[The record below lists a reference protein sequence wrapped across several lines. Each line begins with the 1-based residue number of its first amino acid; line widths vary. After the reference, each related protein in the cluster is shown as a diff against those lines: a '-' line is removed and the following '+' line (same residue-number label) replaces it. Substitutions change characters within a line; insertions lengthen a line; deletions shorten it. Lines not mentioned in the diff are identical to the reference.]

1 MKSKKTFQRIAAIDI
16 GSNAIKFK
24 QFRVRTS
31 KNLYPLEL
39 DTFKRIDLRLG
50 KDVFETNRISEESE
64 KRLIQELK
72 NLSKQ
77 VKKRNVEWAGICAT
91 SATRNA
97 LNGSEVCSKIEE
109 VCETSVKILSGRQ
122 EAYYLRD
129 ANTRKIENLK
139 KPIYVDVGGG
149 STEIYMRK
157 SSKELYE
164 SFDLGAVRIMK
175 GKDSIKEWEKLKA
188 FLGVVKENNADA
200 LVGIGGNIRRIFKI
214 LGLQKYSPL
223 ELKKFEEI
231 RNNLSNMPI
240 IERINQYGLAE
251 DRADVIVPASDIFSY
266 ILEHSNIKKL
276 FAIDWGIC
284 DALAYEY
291 LNLSLIH
298 I

>member
-24 QFRVRTS
+24 QFRIRTS

-50 KDVFETNRISEESE
+50 KDVFETNRISEKSE

-291 LNLSLIH
+291 LNNKLS
-298 I
+298 

>member
-1 MKSKKTFQRIAAIDI
+1 LKSKKTFQRIAAIDI

-24 QFRVRTS
+24 QFRIRTS

-175 GKDSIKEWEKLKA
+175 GKDSTKEWEKLKA

-291 LNLSLIH
+291 LNNKLR
-298 I
+298 

>member
-1 MKSKKTFQRIAAIDI
+1 MKSKKTYQRIAAIDI

-291 LNLSLIH
+291 LNNKLS
-298 I
+298 

>member
-1 MKSKKTFQRIAAIDI
+1 MKSKKTFQRIAAVDI

-24 QFRVRTS
+24 QFRIRTS

-50 KDVFETNRISEESE
+50 QDVFETNKISEESE

-129 ANTRKIENLK
+129 ANTRKIDNLK

-149 STEIYMRK
+149 STEIYMRN

-175 GKDSIKEWEKLKA
+175 GKDSTKEWEKLKA

-240 IERINQYGLAE
+240 IDRINLYDLAE

-291 LNLSLIH
+291 LNNKLS
-298 I
+298 

>member
-24 QFRVRTS
+24 QFRIRTS

-175 GKDSIKEWEKLKA
+175 GKDSTKEWEKLKA

-240 IERINQYGLAE
+240 IDRINLYDLAE

-291 LNLSLIH
+291 LNNKLR
-298 I
+298 

>member
-1 MKSKKTFQRIAAIDI
+1 MKSKKTFQRIAAVDI

-24 QFRVRTS
+24 QFRIRTS
-31 KNLYPLEL
+31 KNLYPIEL
-39 DTFKRIDLRLG
+39 DTFKRINLRLG
-50 KDVFETNRISEESE
+50 QDVFETNRISEESE

-72 NLSKQ
+72 NLSNK
-77 VKKRNVEWAGICAT
+77 VRKKKIEWAGICAT

-97 LNGSEVCSKIEE
+97 LNGTEVCSKIEE
-109 VCETSVKILSGRQ
+109 ACQTPVNILSGKQ

-129 ANTRKIENLK
+129 ANTRKIENLN

-149 STEIYMRK
+149 STEIYMRNT
-157 SSKELYE
+157 SEEFYE

-175 GKDSIKEWEKLKA
+175 GKDSTKEWEKLKA
-188 FLGVVKENNADA
+188 FLNVVKKNNADA

-214 LGLQKYSPL
+214 LELQKNSPL

-231 RNNLSNMPI
+231 RNNLSKIPI
-240 IERINQYGLAE
+240 IDRVNLYGLAA

-266 ILEHSNIKKL
+266 ILKHSNINKL

-291 LNLSLIH
+291 LNDKLS
-298 I
+298 

>member
-24 QFRVRTS
+24 QFRIRTS

-175 GKDSIKEWEKLKA
+175 GKDSTKEWEKLKA

-291 LNLSLIH
+291 LNNKLS
-298 I
+298 

>member
-1 MKSKKTFQRIAAIDI
+1 
-16 GSNAIKFK
+16 
-24 QFRVRTS
+24 
-31 KNLYPLEL
+31 
-39 DTFKRIDLRLG
+39 
-50 KDVFETNRISEESE
+50 
-64 KRLIQELK
+64 
-72 NLSKQ
+72 
-77 VKKRNVEWAGICAT
+77 
-91 SATRNA
+91 
-97 LNGSEVCSKIEE
+97 
-109 VCETSVKILSGRQ
+109 
-122 EAYYLRD
+122 
-129 ANTRKIENLK
+129 
-139 KPIYVDVGGG
+139 
-149 STEIYMRK
+149 MRK

-251 DRADVIVPASDIFSY
+251 DRDDVIVPASDIFSY

-291 LNLSLIH
+291 LNNKLR
-298 I
+298 

>member
-24 QFRVRTS
+24 QFRIRTS

-240 IERINQYGLAE
+240 IDRINLYDLAE

-291 LNLSLIH
+291 LNNKLS
-298 I
+298 

>member
-1 MKSKKTFQRIAAIDI
+1 MKSKKTFQRIAAVDI

-24 QFRVRTS
+24 QFRIRTS

-149 STEIYMRK
+149 STEIYMRN

-175 GKDSIKEWEKLKA
+175 GKDSTKEWEKLKA

-240 IERINQYGLAE
+240 IDRINLYDLAE

-266 ILEHSNIKKL
+266 ILEHSNINKL

-291 LNLSLIH
+291 LNNKLS
-298 I
+298 

>member
-24 QFRVRTS
+24 QFRIRTS

-240 IERINQYGLAE
+240 IKRINQYGLAE

-291 LNLSLIH
+291 LNNKLR
-298 I
+298 

>member
-24 QFRVRTS
+24 QFRIRTS

-149 STEIYMRK
+149 STEIYMRN

-175 GKDSIKEWEKLKA
+175 GKDSTKEWEKLKT

-291 LNLSLIH
+291 LNNKLS
-298 I
+298 

>member
-24 QFRVRTS
+24 QFRIRTS

-149 STEIYMRK
+149 STEIYMRN

-175 GKDSIKEWEKLKA
+175 GKDSTKEWEKLKA

-231 RNNLSNMPI
+231 RNNLSKMPI
-240 IERINQYGLAE
+240 IDRINLYDLAE

-266 ILEHSNIKKL
+266 ILEHSNINKL

-291 LNLSLIH
+291 LNNKLS
-298 I
+298 

>member
-1 MKSKKTFQRIAAIDI
+1 LKSKKTFQRIAAIDI

-24 QFRVRTS
+24 QFRIRTS

-64 KRLIQELK
+64 KKLVQELK

-149 STEIYMRK
+149 STEIYMRN

-175 GKDSIKEWEKLKA
+175 GKDSTKEWEKLKA

-240 IERINQYGLAE
+240 IDRINLYDLAE

-291 LNLSLIH
+291 LNNKLS
-298 I
+298 

>member
-1 MKSKKTFQRIAAIDI
+1 LKSKKTFQRIAAIDI

-24 QFRVRTS
+24 QFRIRTS

-149 STEIYMRK
+149 STEIYMRN

-175 GKDSIKEWEKLKA
+175 GKDSTKEWEKLKA

-291 LNLSLIH
+291 LNNKLR
-298 I
+298 

>member
-24 QFRVRTS
+24 QFRIRTS

-50 KDVFETNRISEESE
+50 KDVFETNRISEKSE

-149 STEIYMRK
+149 STEIYMRN

-175 GKDSIKEWEKLKA
+175 GKDSTKEWEKLKA

-240 IERINQYGLAE
+240 IDRINLYDLAE

-291 LNLSLIH
+291 LNNKLS
-298 I
+298 

>member
-24 QFRVRTS
+24 QFRIRTS

-223 ELKKFEEI
+223 EIKKFEEI

-291 LNLSLIH
+291 LNNKLS
-298 I
+298 

>member
-24 QFRVRTS
+24 QFRIRTS

-50 KDVFETNRISEESE
+50 KDVFETNRISEKSE

-291 LNLSLIH
+291 LNNKLR
-298 I
+298 

>member
-1 MKSKKTFQRIAAIDI
+1 MKSKKTFQRIAAVDI

-24 QFRVRTS
+24 QFRIRTS

-291 LNLSLIH
+291 LNNKLR
-298 I
+298 

>member
-24 QFRVRTS
+24 QFRIRTS

-188 FLGVVKENNADA
+188 FLGVVNENNADA

-291 LNLSLIH
+291 LNNKLS
-298 I
+298 

>member
-24 QFRVRTS
+24 QFRIRTS

-39 DTFKRIDLRLG
+39 DTFKRIVLRLG

-175 GKDSIKEWEKLKA
+175 GKDSTKEWEKLKA

-291 LNLSLIH
+291 LNNKLS
-298 I
+298 

>member
-266 ILEHSNIKKL
+266 MLEHSNIKKL

-291 LNLSLIH
+291 LNNKLS
-298 I
+298 

>member
-1 MKSKKTFQRIAAIDI
+1 LKSKKTFQRIAAVDI

-24 QFRVRTS
+24 QFRIRTS

-129 ANTRKIENLK
+129 ANTRKIDNLK

-149 STEIYMRK
+149 STEIYMRN

-175 GKDSIKEWEKLKA
+175 GKDSTKEWEKLKA

-240 IERINQYGLAE
+240 IDRINLYDLAE

-291 LNLSLIH
+291 LNNKLS
-298 I
+298 

>member
-1 MKSKKTFQRIAAIDI
+1 MKSKKTFQRIAAVDI

-24 QFRVRTS
+24 QFRIRTS

-50 KDVFETNRISEESE
+50 QDVFETNKISKESE

-72 NLSKQ
+72 NLSKK

-149 STEIYMRK
+149 STEIYMRN
-157 SSKELYE
+157 SYKELYE

-175 GKDSIKEWEKLKA
+175 GKDSTKEWEKLKA
-188 FLGVVKENNADA
+188 FLGIVKENNADA

-214 LGLQKYSPL
+214 LGLQKNSPL
-223 ELKKFEEI
+223 ELKKFEDI

-240 IERINQYGLAE
+240 IDRINLYDLAE

-291 LNLSLIH
+291 LNNKLS
-298 I
+298 

>member
-1 MKSKKTFQRIAAIDI
+1 LKSKKTFQRIAAIDI

-24 QFRVRTS
+24 QFRIRTS

-72 NLSKQ
+72 ILSKQ

-149 STEIYMRK
+149 STEIYMRN

-175 GKDSIKEWEKLKA
+175 GKDSTKEWEKLKA

-240 IERINQYGLAE
+240 IDRINLYDLAE

-291 LNLSLIH
+291 LNNKLS
-298 I
+298 

>member
-1 MKSKKTFQRIAAIDI
+1 MKSKKTFQRIAAVDI

-24 QFRVRTS
+24 QFRIRTS

-50 KDVFETNRISEESE
+50 QDVFETNRISEESE
-64 KRLIQELK
+64 KRLIQELE
-72 NLSKQ
+72 NLSKK
-77 VKKRNVEWAGICAT
+77 VRKRKIEWAGICAT

-97 LNGSEVCSKIEE
+97 LNGTEVCNKIEE
-109 VCETSVKILSGRQ
+109 VCQTPVNILSGKQ

-129 ANTRKIENLK
+129 ANTRKIENLN

-149 STEIYMRK
+149 STEIYMRN
-157 SSKELYE
+157 SSEEFYE

-175 GKDSIKEWEKLKA
+175 GKDSTKEWEKLKA
-188 FLGVVKENNADA
+188 FLNVVKKNNADA

-214 LGLQKYSPL
+214 LELQKYSPL

-231 RNNLSNMPI
+231 RNNLSKIPI
-240 IERINQYGLAE
+240 IDRVNLYDLAE

-266 ILEHSNIKKL
+266 ILEHSNINKL

-291 LNLSLIH
+291 LNNKLS
-298 I
+298 

>member
-24 QFRVRTS
+24 QFRIRTS

-149 STEIYMRK
+149 STEIYMRN

-175 GKDSIKEWEKLKA
+175 GKDSTKEWEKLKA

-214 LGLQKYSPL
+214 LELQKYSPL

-231 RNNLSNMPI
+231 RNNLSKMKI
-240 IERINQYGLAE
+240 IDRVNLYGLAE

-266 ILEHSNIKKL
+266 ILEHSNINKL

-291 LNLSLIH
+291 FNNKLS
-298 I
+298 

>member
-24 QFRVRTS
+24 QFRIRTS

-149 STEIYMRK
+149 STEIYMRN

-175 GKDSIKEWEKLKA
+175 GKDSTKEWEKLKA

-240 IERINQYGLAE
+240 IDRINLYDLAE

-291 LNLSLIH
+291 LNNKLS
-298 I
+298 

>member
-1 MKSKKTFQRIAAIDI
+1 LKSKKTFQRIAAIDI

-24 QFRVRTS
+24 QFRIRTS

-149 STEIYMRK
+149 STEIYMRN

-175 GKDSIKEWEKLKA
+175 GKDSTKEWEKLKA

-240 IERINQYGLAE
+240 IDRINLYDLAE

-291 LNLSLIH
+291 LNNKLS
-298 I
+298 

>member
-24 QFRVRTS
+24 QFRIRTS

-149 STEIYMRK
+149 STEIYMRN

-175 GKDSIKEWEKLKA
+175 GKDSPKEWEKLKA
-188 FLGVVKENNADA
+188 FLGVIKENNADA

-214 LGLQKYSPL
+214 LGLQKNSPL
-223 ELKKFEEI
+223 ELKKFEDI

-240 IERINQYGLAE
+240 IDRINLYDLAE

-291 LNLSLIH
+291 LNNKLS
-298 I
+298 

>member
-1 MKSKKTFQRIAAIDI
+1 MKSKKIFQRIAAVDI

-24 QFRVRTS
+24 QFRIRTS

-50 KDVFETNRISEESE
+50 QDVFETNRISEESE

-72 NLSKQ
+72 NLSNK
-77 VKKRNVEWAGICAT
+77 VRKRKIQWAGICAT

-97 LNGSEVCSKIEE
+97 VNGIEVCSKIEE
-109 VCETSVKILSGRQ
+109 ACQTSVNILSGKQ

-129 ANTRKIENLK
+129 ANTRKIENLNH
-139 KPIYVDVGGG
+139 PIYVDVGGG
-149 STEIYMRK
+149 STEIYMRNA
-157 SSKELYE
+157 SEEFYE

-175 GKDSIKEWEKLKA
+175 GKDSPEEWEKLKA

-214 LGLQKYSPL
+214 LELQKYNPL

-231 RNNLSNMPI
+231 RNNLSKMKI
-240 IERINQYGLAE
+240 IDRVNLYGLAE

-266 ILEHSNIKKL
+266 ILEHSNINKL

-291 LNLSLIH
+291 LHNKLS
-298 I
+298 

>member
-291 LNLSLIH
+291 LNNKLS
-298 I
+298 

>member
-1 MKSKKTFQRIAAIDI
+1 LKSKKTFQRIAAVDI

-24 QFRVRTS
+24 QFRIRTS

-50 KDVFETNRISEESE
+50 QDVFETNKISEESE

-72 NLSKQ
+72 NLSKK

-149 STEIYMRK
+149 STEIYMRN

-175 GKDSIKEWEKLKA
+175 GKDSTKEWEKLKA

-214 LGLQKYSPL
+214 LGLQKNSPL
-223 ELKKFEEI
+223 ELKKFEDI

-240 IERINQYGLAE
+240 IDRINLYDLAE

-291 LNLSLIH
+291 LNNKLS
-298 I
+298 

>member
-24 QFRVRTS
+24 QFRIRTS

-200 LVGIGGNIRRIFKI
+200 LVGIGGNVRRIFKI

-291 LNLSLIH
+291 LNNKLS
-298 I
+298 

>member
-24 QFRVRTS
+24 QFRIRTS

-72 NLSKQ
+72 NLTNK
-77 VKKRNVEWAGICAT
+77 VRKRKIEWAGICAT

-97 LNGSEVCSKIEE
+97 VNGNEVCSKIEE
-109 VCETSVKILSGRQ
+109 ACQTPVNILSGKQ

-129 ANTRKIENLK
+129 ANTRKIENLNH
-139 KPIYVDVGGG
+139 PIYVDVGGG
-149 STEIYMRK
+149 STEIYMRNA
-157 SSKELYE
+157 SEEFYE

-175 GKDSIKEWEKLKA
+175 GKDSTEEWEKLKA
-188 FLGVVKENNADA
+188 FLNIVKKNNADA

-214 LGLQKYSPL
+214 LKLQKYSPL

-231 RNNLSNMPI
+231 RNNLSKMPI
-240 IERINQYGLAE
+240 IDRINLYDLAE

-266 ILEHSNIKKL
+266 ILEHSNINKL

-291 LNLSLIH
+291 LNNKLS
-298 I
+298 

>member
-24 QFRVRTS
+24 QFRIRTS

-149 STEIYMRK
+149 STEIYMRN

-175 GKDSIKEWEKLKA
+175 GKDSTKEWEKLKA

-240 IERINQYGLAE
+240 IDRINLYDLAE

-291 LNLSLIH
+291 LNNKLR
-298 I
+298 